1 MADKGIIKQH
11 PAPVVVAEPPPA
23 GVVPGPLE
31 YPDSDG
37 RFLPE
42 NPLQANAIVE
52 LRSNL
57 KQHFR
62 DRPDVVV
69 EGDMFLYYE
78 KGQADER
85 LVRGKRVG
93 KFVAP
98 DVIVV
103 LDHDLGGR
111 GTYKLWEEGKPPDF
125 ALEVIS
131 PSSEVRNRETKRDLY
146 ERIGIGEY
154 FVFQPDTRRAG
165 PRLVGYEL
173 KKRGYERL
181 GPQVGLPGSVRS
193 DVLGVSLRPEGALLR
208 LRDLRSGTDYL
219 WNVEVIQ
226 EKEAEAAA
234 RQVAEAARRE
244 AEHKAQR
251 EAAAR
256 REAEHKA
263 EREAAARRQ
272 EATARREAEHRAERE
287 AAARREEAA
296 ARREAEH
303 RAEREA
309 VERKAVEARLAAFE
323 ARLGHGGQHPTD
335 AG

>member
-11 PAPVVVAEPPPA
+11 PAPAVVAEPPPA
-23 GVVPGPLE
+23 VVVPGPLE

-62 DRPDVVV
+62 DRPNVVV

-154 FVFQPDTRRAG
+154 FVFQPDTTRAG

-193 DVLGVSLRPEGALLR
+193 DVLEVSLRPEGALLR
-208 LRDLRSGTDYL
+208 MRDLRSGTDYL

-234 RQVAEAARRE
+234 RREAEAARRVAEAARRE
-244 AEHKAQR
+244 AEHKAQ
-251 EAAAR
+251 
-256 REAEHKA
+256 
-263 EREAAARRQ
+263 
-272 EATARREAEHRAERE
+272 RE

-309 VERKAVEARLAAFE
+309 AARRQEATARREAEHRAQREAAARKAVEAHLTALE